1 MVNQVFYQLLS
12 IYHWEIRL
20 VVAHAVLHRR
30 IDHAVFSQL
39 LELRRAQCHLSSF
52 EHECLVLDLVHS
64 RGVVTCYVR
73 AAPFE
78 PDFGH
83 LEAECNHKA
92 DHVTC
97 DREVPDEGN
106 HVISNQCLRHVA
118 CGCAQVVS
126 ELDRAL
132 SAQGYDPVILDNV
145 RAQSR
150 EEFAHAALDISH
162 IVSKEG
168 ANHVRSNTNHAPSE

>member
-1 MVNQVFYQLLS
+1 ML
-12 IYHWEIRL
+12 
-20 VVAHAVLHRR
+20 
-30 IDHAVFSQL
+30 
-39 LELRRAQCHLSSF
+39 
-52 EHECLVLDLVHS
+52 LVLDLVHS
-64 RGVVTCYVR
+64 RGMVTCYAR
-73 AAPFE
+73 AAPFNLKIRLK

-97 DREVPDEGN
+97 DREVPDEG
-106 HVISNQCLRHVA
+106 HVISDQCLRHVA

-145 RAQSR
+145 RAQSG

-168 ANHVRSNTNHAPSE
+168 AYHVRSNTNHAPSE